1 MTKVLTQG
9 RKDTDAYFRLS
20 GVLTQILNHTPF
32 LVFVIKGDTV
42 DVHIVGSALALY
54 KYPPDTQVMGQWK
67 GEYHSDFF
75 QFTVG
80 DVLNALNERE
90 ARLHPN
96 QAEEV

>member
-42 DVHIVGSALALY
+42 DVHIVGSAAALAMY
-54 KYPPDTQVMGQWK
+54 SRDTQVMGQWK
-67 GEYHSDFF
+67 GQYHSAFF

-80 DVLNALNERE
+80 DVMNAIAKKGE
-90 ARLHPN
+90 
-96 QAEEV
+96 